1 MRCAR
6 CLRDDPSVRP
16 REKFCPAY
24 LCDVCNEYEETWE
37 AFKQESGSK
46 DHTEFCRLYD
56 RRAELREKIDGF
68 LREARLESEK
78 NTGPRITRNDWP
90 GLSDGF

>member
-1 MRCAR
+1 MRCAI
-6 CLRDDPSVRP
+6 CLRNNPSVHLRP
-16 REKFCPAY
+16 RFCPGY

-46 DHTEFCRLYD
+46 DHTEFYRLYD

-68 LREARLESEK
+68 LREARLESERK
-78 NTGPRITRNDWP
+78 AGPSITKKDWP
-90 GLSDGF
+90 VWNDGF